1 MLQVGEKAPQ
11 SVLHPIMGLPVDM
24 KRQTT
29 VLVFLRPVTGSQPRR
44 AVALLQ
50 EAWPRFDAAGV
61 AMVALTQAD
70 LTFTRDFVPRY
81 HVLYPLV
88 CDTTGDT
95 FRAYDVQRDRGFM
108 GSLTSLRPDSL
119 RTAVAALELG
129 RDWTTLPSDQLPA
142 FFVVARD
149 GTVKY
154 ARYGR
159 SVTEQ
164 PDIEALWAAAAP

>member
-1 MLQVGEKAPQ
+1 V
-11 SVLHPIMGLPVDM
+11 MGLPVDM
-24 KRQTT
+24 TRQTT
-29 VLVFLRPVTGSQPRR
+29 VLAFLRPVTGSQPRR

-50 EAWPRFDAAGV
+50 EAWPRFDAAGI
-61 AMVALTQAD
+61 AMVALTDAD

-88 CDTTGDT
+88 CDTTGEF
-95 FRAYDVQRDRGFM
+95 FRAYDVQRDRGFT
-108 GSLTSLRPDSL
+108 STAASLRPASMRL
-119 RTAVAALELG
+119 ALASLELG
-129 RDWTTLPSDQLPA
+129 RDWTTLPSSQLPA

-159 SVTEQ
+159 SITEQ
-164 PDIEALWAAAAP
+164 PDIEALWTAAAP